1 MFIFWSLFWH
11 LLLGIGDYIVVND
24 DDDIDTGYD
33 DDDEDYDYYDD
44 DDYDDDDDAGTSDK
58 SILRRASLFSHRP
71 SVFSIQVMMRC
82 WWW

>member
-1 MFIFWSLFWH
+1 MILA
-11 LLLGIGDYIVVND
+11 DY
-24 DDDIDTGYD
+24 
-33 DDDEDYDYYDD
+33 EKYDD

-82 WWW
+82 

>member
-1 MFIFWSLFWH
+1 M
-11 LLLGIGDYIVVND
+11 LLLMM
-24 DDDIDTGYD
+24 IDTGYD

-44 DDYDDDDDAGTSDK
+44 NDYDAGTSDK

-82 WWW
+82 